1 MEATLPLHRRRCSS
15 PLSTVLSVSSASSS
29 LARCFSES
37 ALHCDAPPSTP
48 VVRRP
53 SRADGSRPVPSSTP
67 AASTAR
73 RPSSG
78 IVRSRSAS
86 SASSASPRSSVQSRV
101 ASEQPEEEY
110 RGAPRPALIVKMNA
124 CTLLRQQELA
134 QRREAERRE
143 LQERAWAERRRQ
155 LARAQL
161 SDRLEMVQR
170 REAPDQS
177 RPSARERLRAL
188 RLNTRE
194 REVEYQRE
202 KQSMEAR
209 VRAMPLLLERQ
220 VVVGV
225 TLGVFYPFISFA
237 FVALRSAAAAR
248 RRLEQQYER
257 KLKEMGFSWQWL
269 QDKASGDS
277 PRQNAS
283 SQRDPRMPQRIRSA
297 VARCP
302 AVRTPPSA
310 SPVMVRRR
318 LSRSASLSSLASAA
332 VISRTESASDL
343 SAAVH
348 DEHDP
353 GAVDTSGVGR
363 ETPPTSGDEDYGGAR
378 VLQLA

>member
-48 VVRRP
+48 VVRRA
-53 SRADGSRPVPSSTP
+53 SRADGSRPVPSATPVEST
-67 AASTAR
+67 TR

-86 SASSASPRSSVQSRV
+86 SASPASPRSSVQSRV

-220 VVVGV
+220 VV
-225 TLGVFYPFISFA
+225 
-237 FVALRSAAAAR
+237 AAAR

-269 QDKASGDS
+269 QDKASEDC

-318 LSRSASLSSLASAA
+318 LSRSASSSSLPSAA

-353 GAVDTSGVGR
+353 GAGDTSGVGR
-363 ETPPTSGDEDYGGAR
+363 ETPPTSGDEDNGCAR